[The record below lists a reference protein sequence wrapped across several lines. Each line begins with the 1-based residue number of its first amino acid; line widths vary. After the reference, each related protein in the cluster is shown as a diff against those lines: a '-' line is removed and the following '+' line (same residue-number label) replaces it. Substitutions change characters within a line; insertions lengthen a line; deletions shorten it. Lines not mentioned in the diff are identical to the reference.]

1 MRYYIHIKFIAIA
14 LIISS
19 LSGCSD
25 DFVEREIAYQINS
38 ETYFNTESD
47 YNDALIGVYEGL
59 TGYST
64 GLISAVVAS
73 NNSVTGGSGDSDQV
87 GLQEIDNMMHTPE
100 NDWLKRFWDFMYSGV
115 NRANYIL
122 EFSDEEDAIDFDG
135 KKKVIAETR
144 FLRAF
149 FLFELTK
156 FFGDIPLPKD
166 NKRFALGDEK
176 TIPRSNKEAVY
187 EFIEDDLIYA
197 KDNLEYAASSQ
208 LGRATKGA
216 AEALLGKVYLYWEKY
231 DLAAVELQSVI
242 DNGPYQLVD
251 KFSKVFELDILEY
264 DESTGSLSA
273 FSGENNSESVFEIQY
288 TSDANNPSTDNW
300 SLIDSNIFAGFNGPR
315 SYNGPAFVGGYG
327 FSIFTED
334 FVQKYDEND
343 SRKYATVLD
352 IAQWADAING
362 LSDIE
367 TLKSNFESGIANS
380 LPPVLE
386 NDILLYE
393 ILEWK
398 IEFPT
403 GTVSFAESW
412 EGVDF
417 YNRKYIGRSSYENL
431 QQTQQFAQPNNYRAI
446 RYADVLLMAAEAY
459 AEDNNE
465 VLALEYLNEVR
476 LRAFGSTSFNITNV
490 SGQALL
496 DAIYLE
502 REFELAGEGHH
513 FFDLVRTERAEGTI
527 LNFEANKHLV
537 FPIPREEIIFSEGL
551 WNQNDNY

>member
-1 MRYYIHIKFIAIA
+1 MRNYIYIKLVAIVFG
-14 LIISS
+14 ITSFF
-19 LSGCSD
+19 GCTD

-38 ETYFNTESD
+38 ETYFNSEDD

-64 GLISAVVAS
+64 GLISAVIAS
-73 NNSVTGGSGDSDQV
+73 NNSVTGGSGDSDQI
-87 GLQEIDNMMHTPE
+87 GLQEIDNMVHTPE
-100 NDWLKRFWDFMYSGV
+100 NDWLERFWQFMYSGV
-115 NRANYIL
+115 NRANYVL
-122 EFSDEEDAIDFDG
+122 EFGTKEDAIDFDG
-135 KKKVIAETR
+135 KEIVIAETR

-156 FFGDIPLPKD
+156 FFGDIPLPD
-166 NKRFALGDEK
+166 GDKRFVLGDEK
-176 TIPRSNKEAVY
+176 TTQRSSRDEVY
-187 EFIEDDLIYA
+187 AFIENDLKYA
-197 KDNLEYAASSQ
+197 TDNLEYAASDQ

-216 AEALLGKVYLYWEKY
+216 AEALLGKVYLYWKKY
-231 DLAAVELQSVI
+231 DLAAIELQSVI
-242 DNGPYQLVD
+242 DNAPYKLVD
-251 KFSKVFELDILEY
+251 DFNKVFELDVNVY
-264 DESTGSLSA
+264 DESVGALKI

-288 TSDANNPSTDNW
+288 TSDANNPSLDNW

-352 IAQWADAING
+352 IAQWAEAING
-362 LSDIE
+362 LTGVE
-367 TLKSNFESGIANS
+367 TLKSNYELGIPNT
-380 LPPVLE
+380 LPPILE
-386 NDILLYE
+386 NDVLLYE

-398 IEFPT
+398 IDSGT
-403 GTVSFAESW
+403 TVSFAENW

-431 QQTQQFAQPNNYRAI
+431 QATQQFAQPNNYRVI

-459 AEDNNE
+459 AESSNE
-465 VLALEYLNEVR
+465 TLALKYLNEVR
-476 LRAFGSTSFNITNV
+476 FRAFGDTSFNINE

-502 REFELAGEGHH
+502 RELEFAGEGHH
-513 FFDLVRTERAEGTI
+513 FFDLIRTERAEGTI
-527 LNFEANKHLV
+527 LNFKADKHLV
-537 FPIPREEIIFSEGL
+537 FPIPRDEIIFSEGL
-551 WNQNDNY
+551 WIQNDNY